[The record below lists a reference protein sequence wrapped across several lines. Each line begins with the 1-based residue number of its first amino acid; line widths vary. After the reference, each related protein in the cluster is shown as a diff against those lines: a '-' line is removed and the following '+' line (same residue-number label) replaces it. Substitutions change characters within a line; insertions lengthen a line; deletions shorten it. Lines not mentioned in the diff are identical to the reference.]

1 MKATLF
7 HLEAIRYR
15 RSFSLIKL
23 IPIALLLFYCVGL
36 VQLLIVMGNFS
47 IADFGVLS
55 LILYL
60 SLADILVKLFLQKRI
75 LSYPPYINTAPISQL
90 NRNLYE
96 IRTAINSF
104 WNYYAIIIFL
114 PILILI
120 NSASLVCGSVVLI
133 LATSYTNCFAL
144 RIWDKTQSVAV
155 RIALFL
161 LPAYYAALLLL
172 QDFSIN
178 IWAVCG
184 AQLLVMIAF
193 IYASLRIK
201 VYEEGK
207 SKQYAAKDLSSYK
220 YSIDLLPFVR
230 GTRIKKQFIVM
241 QLYLP
246 CLLLMTYV
254 GNYGPILHYSY
265 LMLYVIMGPVL
276 IAQYYFAIEA
286 NYWSL
291 LLTQTNAVKLMFNRK
306 FKLLFGIQM
315 IYMLTCIPLTFVKD
329 VPLMSII
336 AINFLSATFIN
347 EIYLL
352 QFMVAKRFDIWGSV
366 MFNYQGANMASSFY
380 FLVLFGSVAGLFV
393 FFEYTDN
400 RVFEYIIFFSLGIL
414 SLIFKDRIFDEF
426 YALFRKHR
434 YQITT
439 RFQK

>member
-15 RSFSLIKL
+15 RSFSLVKL

-90 NRNLYE
+90 NRDLYE

-120 NSASLVCGSVVLI
+120 NSASVVCGSVVLI

-184 AQLLVMIAF
+184 AQLLIAIAF
-193 IYASLRIK
+193 VYISLRIK
-201 VYEEGK
+201 TYEEERNKK
-207 SKQYAAKDLSSYK
+207 SRVIDLSWSK
-220 YSIDLLPFVR
+220 YSIDFLPFVR
-230 GTRIKKQFIVM
+230 SRRLRI
-241 QLYLP
+241 QLI
-246 CLLLMTYV
+246 
-254 GNYGPILHYSY
+254 PILYI
-265 LMLYVIMGPVL
+265 LVMLYTQRMMFDLWLFLYVL
-276 IAQYYFAIEA
+276 AGTALITQWHFAIEA
-286 NYWSL
+286 NYWNFL
-291 LLTQTNAVKLMFNRK
+291 RTQPNGVKMIFYRK
-306 FKLLFGIQM
+306 FKLIFWLQM
-315 IYMLTCIPLTFVKD
+315 IVMPTCIPLIFLHDDISLT
-329 VPLMSII
+329 SII
-336 AINFLSATFIN
+336 AINFFSATFVNMI
-347 EIYLL
+347 
-352 QFMVAKRFDIWGSV
+352 QFMLFMIAKRFDLWGSTL
-366 MFNYQGANMASSFY
+366 FNYQGSNMTAFFVY
-380 FLVLFGSVAGLFV
+380 IPLIAILCFLFQ
-393 FFEYTDN
+393 FFEHSGNYTA
-400 RVFEYIIFFSLGIL
+400 EYIIFFGLGIL
-414 SLIFKDRIFDEF
+414 CLIFKEKIFNVF
-426 YALFRKHR
+426 YSIYRKNR
-434 YQITT
+434 YQIAD
-439 RFQK
+439 RLSY

>member
-1 MKATLF
+1 
-7 HLEAIRYR
+7 
-15 RSFSLIKL
+15 
-23 IPIALLLFYCVGL
+23 
-36 VQLLIVMGNFS
+36 MGNFS

-90 NRNLYE
+90 NRDLYE
-96 IRTAINSF
+96 IRTTINSF

-120 NSASLVCGSVVLI
+120 NSASLVCESVVLI

-241 QLYLP
+241 QVYL
-246 CLLLMTYV
+246 LWFLLMTYA
-254 GNYGPILHYSY
+254 GLYGPILHYSY
-265 LMLYVIMGPVL
+265 LTVYVIMGPSL
-276 IAQYYFAIEA
+276 IGQYYFAIEA

-291 LLTQTNAVKLMFNRK
+291 LLTQPNAVKSMFYRK

-315 IYMLTCIPLTFVKD
+315 IYMLTCIPLTFVSD
-329 VPLMSII
+329 IPIMSII
-336 AINFLSATFIN
+336 AINFLSATFLN
-347 EIYLL
+347 EIYIL
-352 QFMVAKRFDIWGSV
+352 QFMVAKRLDIWGSA
-366 MFNYQGANMASSFY
+366 MFNYQGTSVASVICY
-380 FLVLFGSVAGLFV
+380 LALFVAVAGLFV
-393 FFEYTDN
+393 FFEDTDN

-426 YALFRKHR
+426 YSMYRKHK
-434 YQITT
+434 YEIAV